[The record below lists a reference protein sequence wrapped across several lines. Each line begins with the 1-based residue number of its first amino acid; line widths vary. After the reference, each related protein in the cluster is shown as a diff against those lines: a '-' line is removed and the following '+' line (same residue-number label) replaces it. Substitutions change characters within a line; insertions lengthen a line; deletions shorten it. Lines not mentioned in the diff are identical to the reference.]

1 MINFDVTNEL
11 MCIARGRGR
20 FYAKKGSMVAFKGDF
35 KGDFRFEK
43 LLLGPNNGGG
53 LGGALLGHLQ
63 RKITG
68 ENMPIMSVEGSG
80 EVYLAENAYHVD
92 VIHLEPGDSINV
104 ESENLLAFT
113 EALTYST
120 TFVGSGVISQRG
132 LFSTYLKNNTNSVQD
147 VAIITDGNPLMIEAP
162 CCVDPDAIVAW
173 TGRKPEAK
181 VAQLSWKTFIGQ
193 TSGESYHLQFN
204 EPGQLVIIQPSE
216 RLSGLNV
223 SID

>member
-1 MINFDVTNEL
+1 MIKFDVTNEL
-11 MCIARGRGR
+11 MCIAKGSGR
-20 FYAKKGSMVAFKGDF
+20 FYAKKGAMVAF

-53 LGGALLGHLQ
+53 LGGALFGHLQ
-63 RKITG
+63 RRITG
-68 ENMPIMSVEGSG
+68 ENMPIMSVEGQG

-92 VIHLEPGDSINV
+92 VVHLEPGDSINV

-113 EALTYST
+113 EELTYST

-147 VAIITDGNPLMIEAP
+147 VAIITDGNPLIIE
-162 CCVDPDAIVAW
+162 AW

-181 VAQLSWKTFIGQ
+181 VAQLSWKNLIGQ
-193 TSGESYHLQFN
+193 ASGESYHLQFN

-216 RLSGLNV
+216 RLSGLNIAV
-223 SID
+223 D